1 MDGGTAALRESDKE
15 SFAEIVPKLETLTE
29 PLVEAQLLLNAIAK
43 ILSLIAAFIAEYRL
57 PISQPFW
64 AVTFMEEI
72 STGLL
77 S

>member
-1 MDGGTAALRESDKE
+1 MAALRESDKE
-15 SFAEIVPKLETLTE
+15 SFAEIVSKLETLTE

-43 ILSLIAAFIAEYRL
+43 ILSLIAAFIAEYWL
-57 PISQPFW
+57 PIFQPFW

-72 STGLL
+72 FTGLL